1 MAKRG
6 WKRPFEDPIPL
17 PRARQ
22 LTTLKDAA
30 EYIQKLPEAEQLLEE
45 WQAAVEAL
53 LLVVNLQWADHDGA
67 HRHDEGAQS
76 PRRARVQSGSQRER
90 GNHDQICGGH

>member
-6 WKRPFEDPIPL
+6 WKRPFEDPAPL
-17 PRARQ
+17 PRGRQ

-45 WQAAVEAL
+45 WQSPITAPAPI
-53 LLVVNLQWADHDGA
+53 WGA
-67 HRHDEGAQS
+67 MVD
-76 PRRARVQSGSQRER
+76 
-90 GNHDQICGGH
+90 